1 MIGLK
6 ILGLEETFKLNQIA
20 DNFIRNAKSDLDGSI
35 FFQEKLQSQEKFI
48 TPRDNCL
55 EVYPDDFGHMKFCA
69 DDQDHS
75 VGKCNVLREAK
86 GSPLVC
92 DGELHGLAIM
102 GCSNIHLYLNIR
114 DYLAWIQ
121 GYISGSTVP
130 YEVCSSPTNELK
142 IKTETE
148 NDFNVEKVGF
158 SVSNSIRPKI
168 KNMTGSF
175 DFYNAS

>member
-1 MIGLK
+1 MIDLK

-35 FFQEKLQSQEKFI
+35 FFQEQLQTQEKFI
-48 TPRDNCL
+48 TPQDNCL
-55 EVYPDDFGHMKFCA
+55 EVYPDNFGYMKFCA

-75 VGKCNVLREAK
+75 VGKCDVLTEAK
-86 GSPLVC
+86 GNPLVC
-92 DGELHGLAIM
+92 NRELHGLAIM
-102 GCSNIHLYLNIR
+102 GCSNIHLYLNIC

-130 YEVCSSPTNELK
+130 YEVCSSPTNELE
-142 IKTETE
+142 IKTET
-148 NDFNVEKVGF
+148 DFNVKKVGF
-158 SVSNSIRPKI
+158 PVTNSIRPKM